1 MAYNYYTLM
10 DLPSM
15 IKVLRYLI
23 EEPDATEDDFAIA
36 VYISIDTGD
45 SAQALDWIN
54 TGIEK
59 FPESSRLYALKAR
72 ALRTLGL
79 LDDAE
84 ATALEA
90 YAYDETNALAMLELA
105 YIRFSEGNTANARS
119 LLERVLEVSNDSTFA
134 DEAE

>member
-45 SAQALDWIN
+45 SAQALDWVN
-54 TGIEK
+54 AGIEK

-90 YAYDETNALAMLELA
+90 YAYDETNALAMLEL
-105 YIRFSEGNTANARS
+105 
-119 LLERVLEVSNDSTFA
+119 
-134 DEAE
+134 